1 MYSTKVSVEKL
12 PSSELLEGVKRHE
25 AGGATFLHPFD
36 CRDLIAGH
44 ASMGLE
50 ILEQVVIELLLTWM
64 EATRFQMWTL
74 C

>member
-1 MYSTKVSVEKL
+1 MYSTKVSVERL

-50 ILEQVVIELLLTWM
+50 ILEQVVID
-64 EATRFQMWTL
+64 AS